1 MTLWQS
7 RFSLLGCALTVP
19 GGGEAG
25 GGGGGGGD
33 GRLTFALKSEIL

>member
-25 GGGGGGGD
+25 GGGV

>member
-25 GGGGGGGD
+25 GGGGG
-33 GRLTFALKSEIL
+33 RLTFALKSEIL